1 MIDVLSSWVKNL
13 SLALIIVSILEMILP
28 NNKTKK
34 YIKLV
39 MGIYILFT
47 IIAPFVENNAQFNL
61 EKVNWDF
68 YEKTIQETSTE
79 VNQTSMDIRL
89 NQIFKEQVEKDII
102 NKLREKGYE
111 LESCK
116 VNAKISQGSE
126 NNNTIEKITIKVKH
140 KISNRNLEVE
150 NSVENSV
157 ENLVENKIVTEIE
170 KIKKVEIKVSEQNQ
184 NQEQDIENLEN
195 DFNKNSISKADIE
208 EIKSFLSEEYGVN
221 EKCLKIS

>member
-47 IIAPFVENNAQFNL
+47 IIAPFVENNSEFNL

-102 NKLREKGYE
+102 NKLKEKGYE

-116 VNAKISQGSE
+116 INAKISQGSE

-150 NSVENSV
+150 NSVEN
-157 ENLVENKIVTEIE
+157 KIVTEIE

-184 NQEQDIENLEN
+184 NQEQDVENLEN

>member
-1 MIDVLSSWVKNL
+1 MIDVLSGWVKNL

-47 IIAPFVENNAQFNL
+47 IIAPFVENNTQFNL

-102 NKLREKGYE
+102 NKLKEKGYE

-116 VNAKISQGSE
+116 INAKISQGSE
-126 NNNTIEKITIKVKH
+126 NNNIIEKITIKVKH

-150 NSVENSV
+150 NS
-157 ENLVENKIVTEIE
+157 VENKIVTEIE

-184 NQEQDIENLEN
+184 NQEQDVENLEN